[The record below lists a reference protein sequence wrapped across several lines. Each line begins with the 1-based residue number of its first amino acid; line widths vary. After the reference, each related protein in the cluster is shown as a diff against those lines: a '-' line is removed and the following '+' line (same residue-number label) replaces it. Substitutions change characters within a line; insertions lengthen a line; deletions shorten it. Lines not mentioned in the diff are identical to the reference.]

1 MIRNIKREINQLKQ
15 NEAFLKINYLII
27 MILGVTGVGKSTL
40 VNFLLKL
47 KKPEA
52 TDFRIWN
59 IQTVETAIYQSNK
72 VPFLH

>member
-52 TDFRIWN
+52 TDFRI
-59 IQTVETAIYQSNK
+59 
-72 VPFLH
+72 